1 MKFKVFSVA
10 PNQQVPTA
18 AVPLEGANVKRRV
31 SAYQHLSEL
40 VRAMSQDARMDNLE
54 SGAVRITVSEG

>member
-1 MKFKVFSVA
+1 
-10 PNQQVPTA
+10 
-18 AVPLEGANVKRRV
+18 VKRRV